1 MRKILIAMILGMGS
15 LVANAIDPFVE
26 LAPIITGDNA
36 ASFNIQGGITHKVH
50 PYIRIGAGAGFT
62 QDWNFEYGPMIPVF
76 VRAQAEKS
84 FGGIT
89 PYLSFDLGY
98 EINTESSKYGAIL
111 LNPML
116 GVQIGRFYGGV
127 GYLGHC
133 YTEGDGITGSNFVLR
148 LGVTF

>member
-1 MRKILIAMILGMGS
+1 MILSIGS

-26 LAPIITGDNA
+26 FAPIIVGDNA
-36 ASFNIQGGITHKVH
+36 ASFNIQGGITQKVH
-50 PYIRIGAGAGFT
+50 SNIRIGAGAGFT

-98 EINTESSKYGAIL
+98 EINTDSSEYGAIL
-111 LNPML
+111 VNPML
-116 GVQIGRFYGGV
+116 GVEIGRFYGGV

-133 YTEGDGITGSNFVLR
+133 YTEGDGITGSNFVFR
-148 LGVTF
+148 LGVKF